1 MGWAIAFLPSLSL
14 SSNSL
19 HPYRMAGFFKQLK
32 LEARPLD
39 RVAVSLILGLSLV
52 VGLLIV
58 WGDRTLPKVRN
69 FSWANEL
76 VGAADTAFTLTFNRP
91 MNWESVAQGL
101 QIAPALPG
109 KTSWSGRRLVYTLT
123 ESVPYGK
130 AFQLKLDQATGA
142 KGGKMEPFAT
152 TFKSRDLAFTYLGVN
167 GEEAG
172 RLILYNVTQDQ
183 KTVLTPANLSVIS
196 FKTYPKGD
204 RLLFTATERATL
216 NTSEVSAKL
225 YRVTTGT
232 APQTKPGEV
241 DLVLDNQDY
250 QILKFDL
257 SADGD
262 RIVVQRAARQNMG
275 AANLWQIYQNGKPE
289 PLKTQGG
296 GDFLIAPDSQTLVV
310 AQGQGLALVAL
321 NDSSTDKPLDFLPKF
336 GMVLSFAKDGSAA
349 AMLKFNTD
357 YTRALY
363 LVTNQGV
370 QKELLRTK
378 GSIVS
383 AAFTAQRDA
392 LYCLLTRLLPGSDYK
407 EQPYIAKIDLKT
419 SQLTELLTLPIQQ
432 NITLSLAPDDSR
444 LLLDQSLESALTPTP
459 AQPDLQPT
467 QPTQPLSSPPA
478 SNIWNLALSSQ
489 PRTAPTVVAVGTKP
503 QWLP

>member
-1 MGWAIAFLPSLSL
+1 
-14 SSNSL
+14 
-19 HPYRMAGFFKQLK
+19 MAGFLKQLK
-32 LEARPLD
+32 SETRPLD
-39 RVAVSLILGLSLV
+39 RIAVSLILGLSLV
-52 VGLLIV
+52 VGLLIL

-69 FSWANEL
+69 FSWANES

-91 MNWESVAQGL
+91 MNWESVAQAL

-109 KTSWSGRRLVYTLT
+109 KTSWSGRRLVYTLK
-123 ESVPYGK
+123 EPVPYGK
-130 AFQLKLDQATGA
+130 SFQIKLDQATGA
-142 KGGKMEPFAT
+142 KGGKIEPFAT
-152 TFKSRDLAFTYLGVN
+152 VFKSRDLAFAYLGIN

-172 RLILYNVTQDQ
+172 RLILYNLTQDK
-183 KTVLTPANLSVIS
+183 KTVLTPANLSVIN

-204 RLLFTATERATL
+204 RLLFTATELTPSSKGDS
-216 NTSEVSAKL
+216 NKGEMSAKL
-225 YRVTTGT
+225 YRVSTGT
-232 APQTKPGEV
+232 APDTKPGEV

-275 AANLWQIYQNGKPE
+275 AAYLWQIYRDNQPE
-289 PLKTQGG
+289 PLKTEGG
-296 GDFLIAPDSQTLVV
+296 GDFLIAPDSQTLVI

-321 NDSSTDKPLDFLPKF
+321 NDSNTDKPLDFLPKF

-363 LVTNQGV
+363 LVTNQGI

-383 AAFTAQRDA
+383 AVFTAQRDA

-419 SQLTELLTLPIQQ
+419 SRLTELLTLPIQQ
-432 NITLSLAPDDSR
+432 NITLSLAPDGSR
-444 LLLDQSLESALTPTP
+444 LLLDQSLESTATGN
-459 AQPDLQPT
+459 PDQPT
-467 QPTQPLSSPPA
+467 AQPPA
-478 SNIWNLALSSQ
+478 SQIASNILNLALPSQ
-489 PRTAPTVVAVGTKP
+489 PGEVATVAAVGAKP

>member
-1 MGWAIAFLPSLSL
+1 
-14 SSNSL
+14 
-19 HPYRMAGFFKQLK
+19 MAGFFKQLK

-39 RVAVSLILGLSLV
+39 RVAVSLILGLSLI
-52 VGLLIV
+52 VGLLVV

-321 NDSSTDKPLDFLPKF
+321 NDSSIDKPLDFLPKF

-383 AAFTAQRDA
+383 AAFTAQRDT

-459 AQPDLQPT
+459 PQPDLQPT

>member
-1 MGWAIAFLPSLSL
+1 
-14 SSNSL
+14 
-19 HPYRMAGFFKQLK
+19 MARFFKQLK
-32 LEARPLD
+32 SETRPLD
-39 RVAVSLILGLSLV
+39 RIAISLILALSLV
-52 VGLLIV
+52 VGLLIL

-69 FSWANEL
+69 FSWAEES
-76 VGAADTAFTLTFNRP
+76 VGASDTAFTLTFNRP
-91 MNWESVAQGL
+91 MNWESVVQGL
-101 QIAPALPG
+101 QIAPTLPG
-109 KTSWSGRRLVYTLT
+109 KTSWSGRRLVYTLKET
-123 ESVPYGK
+123 VPYGK
-130 AFQLKLDQATGA
+130 SFQLKLDQATST
-142 KGGKMEPFAT
+142 KGGRIEPFAT
-152 TFKSRDLAFTYLGVN
+152 TFRSRDLAFAYLGVN

-172 RLILYNVTQDQ
+172 RLILYNLSQDK
-183 KTVLTPANLSVIS
+183 KTVLTPANLSVIN

-204 RLLFTATERATL
+204 RLLFTATERTP
-216 NTSEVSAKL
+216 SSKGEISAKL
-225 YRVTTGT
+225 YRVSTGT
-232 APQTKPGEV
+232 APDTKPGEV

-275 AANLWQIYQNGKPE
+275 AANLWQIYRDDKPE

-296 GDFLIAPDSQTLVV
+296 GDFLIAPDGQTLVV

-321 NDSSTDKPLDFLPKF
+321 DNSSADKPLDFLPKF
-336 GMVLSFAKDGSAA
+336 GMVLSFARDGSAA

-383 AAFTAQRDA
+383 AVFTAQRDA

-432 NITLSLAPDDSR
+432 NITLSLAPDGSR
-444 LLLDQSLESALTPTP
+444 LLLDQSLESAAAGNPDQPNAQNNAQTIPQPGSLT
-459 AQPDLQPT
+459 
-467 QPTQPLSSPPA
+467 A
-478 SNIWNLALSSQ
+478 SNILNLALPSQ
-489 PRTAPTVVAVGTKP
+489 PGDAPAVAAVGTKP

>member
-1 MGWAIAFLPSLSL
+1 
-14 SSNSL
+14 
-19 HPYRMAGFFKQLK
+19 MAGFFKQLK
-32 LEARPLD
+32 SEARPLD
-39 RVAVSLILGLSLV
+39 RLAISLILGLSLV
-52 VGLLIV
+52 VGLLV
-58 WGDRTLPKVRN
+58 LWGDRTLPRVRS
-69 FSWANEL
+69 FSWADASI
-76 VGAADTAFTLTFNRP
+76 GAEDTAFTLTFNRP
-91 MNWESVAQGL
+91 MNWESVAKGL
-101 QIAPALPG
+101 QIAPVLPG
-109 KTSWSGRRLVYTLT
+109 KTSWSGRRLAYTLT
-123 ESVPYGK
+123 EPVPYGK
-130 AFQLKLDQATGA
+130 SFQLKLDQATGA
-142 KGGKMEPFAT
+142 KGGRIEPYAT
-152 TFKSRDLAFTYLGVN
+152 TFKSRDLAFAYLGVN

-172 RLILYNVTQDQ
+172 RLILYNLTQDK
-183 KTVLTPANLSVIS
+183 KTILTPPNLSIINY
-196 FKTYPKGD
+196 KTYPKGD
-204 RLLFTATERATL
+204 RLLFTATERATSP
-216 NTSEVSAKL
+216 TSEISAKL
-225 YRVTTGT
+225 YRVATGT

-241 DLVLDNQDY
+241 ELVLDNQDY

-275 AANLWQIYQNGKPE
+275 VANLWQIYRDGKPE
-289 PLKTQGG
+289 PLKTKGG
-296 GDFLIAPDSQTLVV
+296 GDFLIAPDSQTLVI

-321 NDSSTDKPLDFLPKF
+321 NDNNTDKPLDFLPKF

-383 AAFTAQRDA
+383 AVFTAQRDA

-432 NITLSLAPDDSR
+432 NITLSLAPDGSR
-444 LLLDQSLESALTPTP
+444 LLLDQSLEVSASGTSAPLTP
-459 AQPDLQPT
+459 QPGI
-467 QPTQPLSSPPA
+467 PPA
-478 SNIWNLALSSQ
+478 SNILNLALPS
-489 PRTAPTVVAVGTKP
+489 RTEDTPSVVAVGAKP

>member
-1 MGWAIAFLPSLSL
+1 
-14 SSNSL
+14 
-19 HPYRMAGFFKQLK
+19 MAGFLKQLK
-32 LEARPLD
+32 SKTRPLD
-39 RVAVSLILGLSLV
+39 RIAVSLILGLSLV
-52 VGLLIV
+52 VGLLIL
-58 WGDRTLPKVRN
+58 WGDRTLPRVRN
-69 FSWANEL
+69 FSWADEAI
-76 VGAADTAFTLTFNRP
+76 GAADTAFTLTFNRP
-91 MNWESVAQGL
+91 MNWESVAKGL
-101 QIAPALPG
+101 EITPALPG
-109 KTSWSGRRLVYTLT
+109 KTSWSGRRFAYTLT
-123 ESVPYGK
+123 EPIPYGK
-130 AFQLKLDQATGA
+130 SFQLKLNQATGA
-142 KGGKMEPFAT
+142 KGGRIEPFAT
-152 TFKSRDLAFTYLGVN
+152 AFKSRDLAFVYLGVN

-172 RLILYNVTQDQ
+172 RLILFNLTQDK
-183 KTVLTPANLSVIS
+183 KTILTPANLSVIN

-204 RLLFTATERATL
+204 QLLFTATERATSS
-216 NTSEVSAKL
+216 TSEVSAKL
-225 YRVTTGT
+225 YRVSTGT

-241 DLVLDNQDY
+241 NLVLDNQDY

-275 AANLWQIYQNGKPE
+275 AANLWQIYRDSKPE
-289 PLKTQGG
+289 PLKTEGG
-296 GDFLIAPDSQTLVV
+296 GDFLIAPDSQTLVI

-321 NDSSTDKPLDFLPKF
+321 NDSNTDKPLDFLPKF

-383 AAFTAQRDA
+383 AVFTAQRDA
-392 LYCLLTRLLPGSDYK
+392 LYCLLTRLLPGGDYK

-419 SQLTELLTLPIQQ
+419 NQLTELLTLPIQQ
-432 NITLSLAPDDSR
+432 NITLSLAPDGSR
-444 LLLDQSLESALTPTP
+444 LLLDQSLETSATATS
-459 AQPDLQPT
+459 AQAILQP
-467 QPTQPLSSPPA
+467 SSSPA
-478 SNIWNLALSSQ
+478 SNILNLALPSQ
-489 PRTAPTVVAVGTKP
+489 TGEAPTVVAVGTKP

>member
-1 MGWAIAFLPSLSL
+1 
-14 SSNSL
+14 
-19 HPYRMAGFFKQLK
+19 MAGFLKQLK
-32 LEARPLD
+32 SETRPLD
-39 RVAVSLILGLSLV
+39 RIAVSLILGLSLV
-52 VGLLIV
+52 VGLLIL

-69 FSWANEL
+69 FSWANES
-76 VGAADTAFTLTFNRP
+76 VGSADTAFTLTFNRP
-91 MNWESVAQGL
+91 MNWESVVQGL

-109 KTSWSGRRLVYTLT
+109 KTSWSGRRLVYTLK
-123 ESVPYGK
+123 ESIPYGK
-130 AFQLKLDQATGA
+130 SFQLKLDQATGA
-142 KGGKMEPFAT
+142 KGSKIEPFAT
-152 TFKSRDLAFTYLGVN
+152 TFKSRDLAFVYLGVN

-172 RLILYNVTQDQ
+172 RLILYNLTQDK
-183 KTVLTPANLSVIS
+183 KTVLTPANLSVIN
-196 FKTYPKGD
+196 FKSYPKGD
-204 RLLFTATERATL
+204 HLLFSATERIPPSKGGSSTGE
-216 NTSEVSAKL
+216 SSAKL
-225 YRVTTGT
+225 YRVATGT
-232 APQTKPGEV
+232 APDTKSGEV

-262 RIVVQRAARQNMG
+262 RIVVQRAARQNMS
-275 AANLWQIYQNGKPE
+275 AASLWQIYQDGKPE

-296 GDFLIAPDSQTLVV
+296 GDFLIAPDGQTLVV

-321 NDSSTDKPLDFLPKF
+321 NNSTDKPLDFLPKF

-378 GSIVS
+378 GSIIS
-383 AAFTAQRDA
+383 AAFTAQRDT

-419 SQLTELLTLPIQQ
+419 NQLTELLNLPIQQ
-432 NITLSLAPDDSR
+432 NITLSLAPDGSR
-444 LLLDQSLESALTPTP
+444 LLLDQSLESAAAANPN
-459 AQPDLQPT
+459 QPSDQATSQPVPQPILQPG
-467 QPTQPLSSPPA
+467 SPPA
-478 SNIWNLALSSQ
+478 SNIWSLALPSQ
-489 PRTAPTVVAVGTKP
+489 PREAPTVVAVGIKP